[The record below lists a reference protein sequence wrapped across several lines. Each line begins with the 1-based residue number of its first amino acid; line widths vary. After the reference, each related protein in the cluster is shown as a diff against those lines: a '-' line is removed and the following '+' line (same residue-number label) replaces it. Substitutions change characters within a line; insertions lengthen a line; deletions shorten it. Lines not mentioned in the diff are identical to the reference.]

1 MLRTVTSNVNDTGVA
16 EMRENREVSQR
27 AGEGRVQPTIDV
39 AVRPPGSRRPPGR
52 RDELLAAAL
61 EVIRA
66 EGPAASMDDMAARA
80 GITKPVLYRYFGDR
94 DGLIAALGERF
105 STVLAGRLGTAL
117 ESRRTQ
123 SPESRIRGAI
133 DAYVRF
139 IEEDPALYGFLT
151 QHAAAD
157 SAALVAVVERVA
169 GLVEQAIKEAFLAA
183 GLDVRPAA
191 TWAHGIVGMVHLA
204 GARWA
209 RRPDVPRSRL
219 VGDLTAL
226 VARGLLGAASPV
238 QPSP

>member
-1 MLRTVTSNVNDTGVA
+1 
-16 EMRENREVSQR
+16 MRE
-27 AGEGRVQPTIDV
+27 DV
-39 AVRPPGSRRPPGR
+39 AVDRRTGGRRGPLAVDGAARPAGSRRRPGR

-66 EGPAASMDDMAARA
+66 EGPNASMDDMAARA

-94 DGLIAALGERF
+94 DGLITALGERF
-105 STVLAGRLGTAL
+105 SAVLAGRLGTAL
-117 ESRRTQ
+117 ELRRNQ
-123 SPESRIRGAI
+123 PAESRIRVAI

-157 SAALVAVVERVA
+157 SAALLAVVERVS

-209 RRPDVPRSRL
+209 RQPDVPRSRL
-219 VGDLTAL
+219 VADLTAL
-226 VARGLLGAASPV
+226 VARGLIGAAIPV